1 MEYESKLTD
10 IIESLPEINGG
21 FLYAPERGIYSNQ
34 TAGIADDISLQ
45 NVGVK
50 LSKIMSMMAIHFHD
64 TEGIR
69 VTFKDLILYGVMTED
84 NHWLFLFYQPSLSF
98 NMVKMTVQMALN
110 IKFEEEEEE
119 IIEEPTPPV
128 AKKFDI
134 EDLAGPDSELGPPL
148 ITIQEELASHIG
160 PVAEPVFLEA
170 VEKWSKN
177 SPSIESLP
185 ELISALEMEIDD
197 ERAAKLF
204 VKNLATYAGAKK

>member
-34 TAGIADDISLQ
+34 TAGIADDLSLQ
-45 NVGVK
+45 DASVK
-50 LSKIMSMMAIHFHD
+50 LNKIVSMMAIHFHD

-69 VTFKDLILYGVMTED
+69 VTFKDIVLYGVMIED
-84 NHWLFLFYQPSLSF
+84 NHWLFLFYQPSLSYS
-98 NMVKMTVQMALN
+98 MVKMTVQIALN
-110 IKFEEEEEE
+110 IKFEENE
-119 IIEEPTPPV
+119 ITDEPPPPPIV
-128 AKKFDI
+128 KKFDI
-134 EDLAGPDSELGPPL
+134 EDLAGPGSVLGPPL
-148 ITIQEELASHIG
+148 VAIQEELATHIG

-170 VEKWSKN
+170 VEEWSKN

-185 ELISALEMEIDD
+185 ELISSLEVEIDD

-204 VKNLATYAGAKK
+204 VDNLQVYAGVKK

>member
-21 FLYAPERGIYSNQ
+21 FLYAHERGVYSNQ
-34 TAGIADDISLQ
+34 TAGIADDVALQ
-45 NVGVK
+45 NVSVK
-50 LSKIMSMMAIHFHD
+50 LSKIVSMMAIHFHN

-69 VTFKDLILYGVMTED
+69 VTFKDLVLYGVMIED
-84 NHWLFLFYQPSLSF
+84 NHWLFLFYQPSLSYS
-98 NMVKMTVQMALN
+98 MVKMTVQMALN
-110 IKFEEEEEE
+110 IKFEENE
-119 IIEEPTPPV
+119 ITEPPTPPV
-128 AKKFDI
+128 TKKFDI
-134 EDLAGPDSELGPPL
+134 EDLAGPDSVLGPPL
-148 ITIQEELASHIG
+148 ITIQEELATHIG

-170 VEKWSKN
+170 VEQWSKN

-204 VKNLATYAGAKK
+204 VDNLELYAGAKK